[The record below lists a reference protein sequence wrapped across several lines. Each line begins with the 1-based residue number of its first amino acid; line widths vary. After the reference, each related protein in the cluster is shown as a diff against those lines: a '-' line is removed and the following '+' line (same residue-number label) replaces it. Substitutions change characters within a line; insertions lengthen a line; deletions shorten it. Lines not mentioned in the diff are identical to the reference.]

1 MTKDWPAGKTPV
13 NNKAAAGTTVGKAIA
28 GGIQKGAKV
37 GKAMAGGIKKGA
49 KYIPPV
55 AIYNVKQ
62 KRRQRRRKHETE
74 LAEERKT
81 FSPIKK
87 NAVHAVK

>member
-28 GGIQKGAKV
+28 GGI
-37 GKAMAGGIKKGA
+37 KKGA
-49 KYIPPV
+49 KYIPSV